1 MDMNILTDGDLEVML
16 SPGLGRYFPDREK
29 LYLFSDAH
37 VLPQAP
43 VSMSLELTSIDEQ
56 LETLARERQHERR
69 LASDPSLCFS
79 PLTQDELP
87 NGVRAR
93 MGYDHRGE
101 CLVFEHDTFGKIVL
115 SELGVQT
122 LMETKLNRENYDYLR
137 EKQALEAIIPLIG
150 VGVGLR

>member
-1 MDMNILTDGDLEVML
+1 SQEQEAT
-16 SPGLGRYFPDREK
+16 
-29 LYLFSDAH
+29 

-43 VSMSLELTSIDEQ
+43 VSMPLALTSIDEQ

-69 LASDPSLCFS
+69 LASEPSLRFS

-101 CLVFEHDTFGKIVL
+101 CLAFEHETFG
-115 SELGVQT
+115 
-122 LMETKLNRENYDYLR
+122 
-137 EKQALEAIIPLIG
+137 
-150 VGVGLR
+150 